1 MTTVTLNI
9 PDNEVDF
16 FMTLVKKFNYQS
28 ISPDVKISDEMKTL
42 LDDRRNSSREEQYIP
57 WNVAKKQ
64 LQYKS

>member
-42 LDDRRNSSREEQYIP
+42 LDNRRLSSKEEQYIP

>member
-28 ISPDVKISDEMKTL
+28 ISTDVKISDEMKTL
-42 LDDRRNSSREEQYIP
+42 LDNRRHSSKEEQYIP